1 VDCCFGDEKFFRSK
15 DQITMPIS
23 GYQAI
28 RLHGL
33 SSGGSFFAFSILLS
47 SFCCTA
53 LSHCQGLLGQE
64 IPGQTSPGQGGS
76 GGGNANGLTV
86 TASPTNIALGQ
97 RVNLTLSGQGEGTEI
112 NWSRACSNGPA
123 LEQTAGECGCTA
135 GQYCS

>member
-1 VDCCFGDEKFFRSK
+1 
-15 DQITMPIS
+15 
-23 GYQAI
+23 
-28 RLHGL
+28 
-33 SSGGSFFAFSILLS
+33 
-47 SFCCTA
+47 TA

-76 GGGNANGLTV
+76 EGGNANGLTV

-123 LEQTAGECGCTA
+123 LEQTAGECGCTPA
-135 GQYCS
+135 PSPATGFPHIPAIYDSCDWKSL